1 MDNNFTNTVLG
12 NTGLKVHRLGFAASY
27 RPGKEAVYKAFDS
40 GINLF
45 FGFGIDTNLTKALR
59 EIVKNNREKII
70 IATGAYNTF
79 ARFQNV
85 RKALEK
91 RLRQFGTDY
100 IDIFMD
106 LGIMKPKHFPE
117 KIRDEMYK
125 LKDEGKCKFTGISC
139 HDRKF
144 VGQLAGNGTL
154 DTVMMRYNAAHR
166 GAEEDI
172 FPYVKTYNTGV
183 ISYTATR
190 WTYLIRKQKGWD
202 ETAIPTA
209 GQCYRFVLSNPNVHV
224 CLTAPRNIKQ
234 LEENL
239 KSLDDGPLNEE
250 EMCFIKKYGDLIHSK
265 KKWFM

>member
-1 MDNNFTNTVLG
+1 MENNFTHTTFG
-12 NTGLKVHRLGFAASY
+12 KTGLQVHRLGFAASY

-40 GINLF
+40 GINFF
-45 FGFGIDTNLTKALR
+45 FGFGIDTQLTKALR
-59 EIVKNNREKII
+59 EIAKNNREKII
-70 IATGAYNTF
+70 IATGAYNTI

-106 LGIMKPKHFPE
+106 LGIMKPKHFPDRIKE
-117 KIRDEMYK
+117 ELYK
-125 LKDEGKCKFTGISC
+125 LKDEGKIKYTGISC

-144 VGQLAGNGTL
+144 VGQLANNGTL

-172 FPYVKTYNTGV
+172 FPHVKSHNTGV

-202 ETAIPTA
+202 EEKIPTA
-209 GQCYRFVLSNPNVHV
+209 GECYRFVLSNPNVHV
-224 CLTAPRNIKQ
+224 CLTAPRNVKQ

-239 KSLDDGPLNEE
+239 KSLDAGPLNEE
-250 EMCFIKKYGDLIHSK
+250 EMRLIKKYGDLIHSK